1 MILFKGVFM
10 KVRRNKAIMLM
21 AIGITAILLPI
32 LMAQTKVDNAHKSDK
47 QKAST
52 TEKEEIVSTR
62 VNENRGLV
70 DKYGIPTELSGN
82 LSAGLTASDP
92 VEKAFQ
98 FFDLHKTQFHIE
110 DARKEF
116 KLRSSTKGPISDDYH
131 VKLDQIVNGV
141 KVRSGMYAL
150 HFQSDGSLYLVDGQ
164 IDPEAKKVDTNPAI
178 SEEMAKQIAISE
190 NNSDTLAK
198 DYTKSNGLLIINT
211 KNGYHLI
218 WDIECGL
225 MIYRIDAQ
233 TGTIIESGSSA
244 IH

>member
-1 MILFKGVFM
+1 MAFEYFQN
-10 KVRRNKAIMLM
+10 NKATYKI
-21 AIGITAILLPI
+21 
-32 LMAQTKVDNAHKSDK
+32 D
-47 QKAST
+47 
-52 TEKEEIVSTR
+52 
-62 VNENRGLV
+62 
-70 DKYGIPTELSGN
+70 
-82 LSAGLTASDP
+82 
-92 VEKAFQ
+92 
-98 FFDLHKTQFHIE
+98 

-116 KLRSSTKGPISDDYH
+116 RLEGYSKDEMVGDFH
-131 VKLDQIVNGV
+131 VKLLQIVNGV
-141 KVRSGMYAL
+141 RVM
-150 HFQSDGSLYLVDGQ
+150 DGQYMLRFDQNGKLTRVYGQ
-164 IDPEAKKVDTNPAI
+164 IDPEAKKVNTNPAI
-178 SEEMAKQIAISE
+178 SEEMAKQLAISE